1 MSSYNQFTALKALTK
16 GSLLAML
23 KSPSALFFSIAFPLI
38 FIVAFGIMNG
48 GGMSVDV
55 AFDTSSDTTNY
66 IYQAL
71 NNMDIVHVKEYNDTT
86 ELMKDFRKGELAAIL
101 NIKRINEYQTPYYD
115 IHFKT
120 CNAAGN
126 DRNIAKQILT
136 AVIDTLDRK
145 QFPDRKTIAR
155 ITEPPA
161 IEGRPF
167 RYLDFLLPGMLGFSL
182 LSAGIFGT
190 AFVFFTLRQ
199 TLVLKRFFATPVK
212 RLNIIISE
220 GIARLILQILSAAI
234 IITVGHVFFNYTLVH
249 GASTFIQMLILCIFG
264 LIIFLGMGFVVSSLA
279 KNDASIPPLANSI
292 TMPQLLLSG
301 VFMNSSNFP
310 AWLQPICK
318 ALPLTQF
325 NNAMRVIAFEGKSL
339 LDCGTQIGILTIWL
353 VIIYAIAVKVFR
365 WE

>member
-1 MSSYNQFTALKALTK
+1 
-16 GSLLAML
+16 ML

-38 FIVAFGIMNG
+38 FIVAFGVMNG

-55 AFDTSSDTTNY
+55 AFDKHSDTTNY
-66 IYQAL
+66 IYKAL
-71 NNMDIVHVKEYNDTT
+71 QNMDVVNVKTYADSN
-86 ELMKDFRKGELAAIL
+86 ELMTDFKKGQLAAVL
-101 NIKRINEYQTPYYD
+101 NIQLINEYETPYYHID
-115 IHFKT
+115 FKT

-126 DRNIAKQILT
+126 DRNIAKQILV

-145 QFPDRKTIAR
+145 QFPDRKTIAK
-155 ITEPPA
+155 ISEPPA

-212 RLNIIISE
+212 RLNIIVSE
-220 GIARLILQILSAAI
+220 GVARLMLQILSAVI
-234 IITVGHVFFNYTLVH
+234 VIGVGHFFFGYTLVH
-249 GASTFIQMLILCIFG
+249 GFSTFIQMIILCVFG
-264 LIIFLGMGFVVSSLA
+264 LIIFLGMGFIVSSLA

-301 VFMNSSNFP
+301 VFMSSSNFP
-310 AWLQPICK
+310 EWLQPICK

-325 NNAMRVIAFEGKSL
+325 NNAMRIIAFEGKNL
-339 LDCGTQIGILTIWL
+339 WDCGLQLGILGIWL
-353 VIIYAIAVKVFR
+353 VIIYAVAVKVFR